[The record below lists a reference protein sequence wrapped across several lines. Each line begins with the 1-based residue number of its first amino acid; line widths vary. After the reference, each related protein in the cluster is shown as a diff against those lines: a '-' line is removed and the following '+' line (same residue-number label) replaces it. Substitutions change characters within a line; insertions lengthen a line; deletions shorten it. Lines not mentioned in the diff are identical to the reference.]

1 MKSSLAVEVSRACD
15 KWLRKNDPSYRP
27 LAFNGRQLGIVRGA
41 ALESQKRK
49 AEKDKELGK

>member
-27 LAFNGRQLGIVRGA
+27 LAFNGRQLGIVRGV